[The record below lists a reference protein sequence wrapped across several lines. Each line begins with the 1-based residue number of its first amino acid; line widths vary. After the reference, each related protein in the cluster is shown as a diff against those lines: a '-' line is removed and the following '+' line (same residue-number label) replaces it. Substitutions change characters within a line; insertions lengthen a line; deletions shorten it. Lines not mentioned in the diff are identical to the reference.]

1 MRPEDRLSYA
11 APFDHP
17 QRSAP
22 GGAAVIVWP
31 VVNVE
36 NWLIDN
42 PMPRQVLVAP
52 TGVVLKPDV
61 ANWGWH
67 EYGMRVGFWRLHDAF
82 ARRGLK
88 PTLSI
93 NGSVCDAYPRLAG
106 AAHDSGWEFM
116 GHGFVQVPTPLVE
129 DQRRMIADTVERI
142 HTFTGRPCEGWLGP
156 GLTETLETPDL
167 LAEAGVRY
175 VADWV
180 VDDTPCRLP
189 TRAGDLVTM
198 PYTLELN
205 DIAINMIQYHG
216 HDELRLRAQRTVD
229 RLAREARASGRP
241 KVMCFAVHCYITGVP
256 HRIDSFEA
264 MLDSLMARDDV
275 IFMQGRD
282 ILRWHLE
289 TSSV

>member
-52 TGVVLKPDV
+52 TGAVLKPDV

-67 EYGMRVGFWRLHDAF
+67 EYGMRVGFWRLHEAF

-116 GHGFVQVPTPLVE
+116 GHGFVQVPTHLVE

-142 HTFTGRPCEGWLGP
+142 RAFTGRPCEGWLGP

-167 LAEAGVRY
+167 LAEAGLRY

>member
-11 APFDHP
+11 APSDHP

-52 TGVVLKPDV
+52 TGAVLKPDI

-67 EYGMRVGFWRLHDAF
+67 EYGMRVGFWRLHEAF
-82 ARRGLK
+82 TQRGLK

-116 GHGFVQVPTPLVE
+116 GHGFVQVPTHLVE

-142 HTFTGRPCEGWLGP
+142 RVFTGRPCEGWLGP
-156 GLTETLETPDL
+156 GLTETLETPEF

-180 VDDTPCRLP
+180 VDETPCRLQ

-205 DIAINMIQYHG
+205 DIAVNMIQHHG
-216 HDELRLRAQRTVD
+216 HDELRLRAERTVD

-241 KVMCFAVHCYITGVP
+241 RIMCFAVHCYITGVP

-264 MLDSLMARDDV
+264 MLDSLLARDDV

-289 TSSV
+289 TSVA

>member
-1 MRPEDRLSYA
+1 MRPEERLAYA
-11 APFDHP
+11 APQDHP
-17 QRSAP
+17 QRSGP
-22 GGAAVIVWP
+22 GGADVIIWP

-42 PMPRQVLVAP
+42 AMPRQVLVAP
-52 TGVVLKPDV
+52 TGAVLKPDI

-67 EYGMRVGFWRLHDAF
+67 EYGMRVGFWRLYEALTN
-82 ARRGLK
+82 RGLK

-93 NGSVCDAYPRLAG
+93 NGSVCDAYPRVAG
-106 AAHDSGWEFM
+106 AAHESGWEFM
-116 GHGFVQVPTPLVE
+116 GHGLVQVPTHLVN
-129 DQRRMIADTVERI
+129 DQRRMIADTVQRI
-142 HTFTGRPCEGWLGP
+142 RDFTGRPCEGWLGP

-180 VDDTPCRLP
+180 VDDTPCRLR

-205 DIAINMIQYHG
+205 DIAVNMIQHHG
-216 HDELRLRAQRTVD
+216 HDELRLRAGRTVN

-264 MLDSLMARDDV
+264 MLDDLLSRDDIV
-275 IFMQGRD
+275 FMQGRD
-282 ILRWHLE
+282 ILEWRLE
-289 TSSV
+289 ANTD

>member
-52 TGVVLKPDV
+52 TGAVLKPDV

-116 GHGFVQVPTPLVE
+116 GHGFVQVPTHLVE

-142 HTFTGRPCEGWLGP
+142 RTFTGRPCEGWLGP

-205 DIAINMIQYHG
+205 DIAINMIQYHP

-289 TSSV
+289 TGSV

>member
-1 MRPEDRLSYA
+1 MRPEDRLRYA
-11 APFDHP
+11 SPLNHP
-17 QRSAP
+17 QRP
-22 GGAAVIVWP
+22 GPNGAAVIVWP

-52 TGVVLKPDV
+52 TGAVLKPDV

-82 ARRGLK
+82 MRRGLK

-93 NGSVCDAYPRLAG
+93 NGSVCDAYPRVAG
-106 AAHDSGWEFM
+106 AAHESGWEFM
-116 GHGFVQVPTPLVE
+116 GHGHVQVPIHLVE
-129 DQRRMIADTVERI
+129 DQRRMIVDTVGRI
-142 HTFTGRPCEGWLGP
+142 RAFTGRPCEGWLGP

-180 VDDTPCRLP
+180 VDDVPCLLP

-205 DIAINMIQYHG
+205 DIAINMIQHHG
-216 HDELRLRAQRTVD
+216 HDELRMRAQRTVD
-229 RLAREARASGRP
+229 RLAREARATGCP

-264 MLDSLMARDDV
+264 MLDDLIARDYV
-275 IFMQGRD
+275 VFMQGRD
-282 ILRWHLE
+282 ILRWDRE
-289 TSSV
+289 TASV

>member
-52 TGVVLKPDV
+52 TGAVLKPDV

-116 GHGFVQVPTPLVE
+116 GHGFVQVPTHLVE

-205 DIAINMIQYHG
+205 DIAINMIQYHP

-289 TSSV
+289 TGSV

>member
-52 TGVVLKPDV
+52 TGAVLKPDV

-67 EYGMRVGFWRLHDAF
+67 EYGMRVGFWRLHEAF

-116 GHGFVQVPTPLVE
+116 GHGFVQVPTHLVE

-142 HTFTGRPCEGWLGP
+142 RTFTGRPCEGWLGP

-229 RLAREARASGRP
+229 RLAREARGSGRP

-289 TSSV
+289 TGSV

>member
-52 TGVVLKPDV
+52 TGAVLKPDV

-67 EYGMRVGFWRLHDAF
+67 EYGMRVGFWRLHEAF

-116 GHGFVQVPTPLVE
+116 GHGFVQVPTHLVE

-142 HTFTGRPCEGWLGP
+142 RTFTGRPCEGWLGP

-205 DIAINMIQYHG
+205 DIAINMIQYHP

-289 TSSV
+289 TGSV

>member
-52 TGVVLKPDV
+52 TGAVLKPDV

-67 EYGMRVGFWRLHDAF
+67 EYGMRVGFWRLHEAF

-116 GHGFVQVPTPLVE
+116 GHGFVQVPTHLVE

-142 HTFTGRPCEGWLGP
+142 RTFTGRPCEGWLGP

-289 TSSV
+289 TGSV

>member
-22 GGAAVIVWP
+22 GGAAVMVWP

-52 TGVVLKPDV
+52 TGAVLKPDL

-67 EYGMRVGFWRLHDAF
+67 EYGMRVGFWRLHEAF

-106 AAHDSGWEFM
+106 AAHDSGGEFM
-116 GHGFVQVPTPLVE
+116 GHGFVQVPTHLVE

-142 HTFTGRPCEGWLGP
+142 RTFTGRPCEGWLGP

-241 KVMCFAVHCYITGVP
+241 RVMCFAVHCYITGVP

-282 ILRWHLE
+282 ILRWHME
-289 TSSV
+289 TNSV